1 MKKYIRNSLFAA
13 FVMAILFSFCAI
25 PASAAEIETDSAPAV
40 VSVTADMTAGS
51 AAAQILM
58 PMPCAATISPA
69 SPFILAAAGGGTGGG
84 AASGSNTADTA
95 YQSVINFFLVWI
107 RRVGALV
114 ALIGGIMFGLSV
126 KNNDSEQKQAG
137 ILTMVAGF
145 IVFAIALGAD
155 MFDLFT

>member
-1 MKKYIRNSLFAA
+1 MKKKICTSLFAA
-13 FVMAILFSFCAI
+13 FVLAILFSFCTV
-25 PASAAEIETDSAPAV
+25 PAYAAEIETAAAP
-40 VSVTADMTAGS
+40 VSVSQSADAVSGMTQQFLMPCS
-51 AAAQILM
+51 AAVAFPHTFIV
-58 PMPCAATISPA
+58 AA
-69 SPFILAAAGGGTGGG
+69 AAPPAGGGGG
-84 AASGSNTADTA
+84 SGSATADTA
-95 YQSVINFFLVWI
+95 YQNVVNFFLVWI

-126 KNNDSEQKQAG
+126 KNNDGEQKQAG

>member
-1 MKKYIRNSLFAA
+1 MKKKICTSLFAA
-13 FVMAILFSFCAI
+13 FVLAILFSFCTV
-25 PASAAEIETDSAPAV
+25 PASAAEIETAAAT
-40 VSVTADMTAGS
+40 VSVSQSSDSVSRMAQQLLMPCS
-51 AAAQILM
+51 AAVAFPHTFIV
-58 PMPCAATISPA
+58 AA
-69 SPFILAAAGGGTGGG
+69 AAPPAGGGG
-84 AASGSNTADTA
+84 SGSATADTA
-95 YQSVINFFLVWI
+95 YQNVVNFFLVWI

-126 KNNDSEQKQAG
+126 KNNDGEQKQAG

>member
-1 MKKYIRNSLFAA
+1 MKKTIRTGLFAA
-13 FVMAILFSFCAI
+13 FLMAILFSFCAV
-25 PASAAEIETDSAPAV
+25 PASAAEIDTVAAPAS
-40 VSVTADMTAGS
+40 VSMSADAVSGFTPPLMMP
-51 AAAQILM
+51 AAAAIPSPDTILL
-58 PMPCAATISPA
+58 AAAP
-69 SPFILAAAGGGTGGG
+69 PAAGGG
-84 AASGSNTADTA
+84 SGSGSATADSA
-95 YQSVINFFLVWI
+95 YQKVVNFFLVWI

>member
-1 MKKYIRNSLFAA
+1 MKKTIRTGLFAA
-13 FVMAILFSFCAI
+13 FLMAILFSFCAV
-25 PASAAEIETDSAPAV
+25 PASAAEIDTVPAPAS
-40 VSVTADMTAGS
+40 VSVSADALSGFTQPLMMS
-51 AAAQILM
+51 AAAAIPFPDTFLI
-58 PMPCAATISPA
+58 AAAAP
-69 SPFILAAAGGGTGGG
+69 PAAGGG
-84 AASGSNTADTA
+84 SGSGSATADSA
-95 YQSVINFFLVWI
+95 YQKVVNFFLVWI

-126 KNNDSEQKQAG
+126 KNNDGEQKQAG

>member
-1 MKKYIRNSLFAA
+1 MKKKICTSLFAA
-13 FVMAILFSFCAI
+13 FVLAILFSFCTV
-25 PASAAEIETDSAPAV
+25 PASAAEIEIAAAT
-40 VSVTADMTAGS
+40 VSVSQSADSVSGMTQQLLMPCS
-51 AAAQILM
+51 AAVAFPHTFIV
-58 PMPCAATISPA
+58 AA
-69 SPFILAAAGGGTGGG
+69 AAPPAGGGG
-84 AASGSNTADTA
+84 SGSATADTA
-95 YQSVINFFLVWI
+95 YQNVVNFFLVWI

-126 KNNDSEQKQAG
+126 KSNDSEQKQAG

>member
-1 MKKYIRNSLFAA
+1 MKKKICTSLFAA
-13 FVMAILFSFCAI
+13 FVLAILFSFCTI
-25 PASAAEIETDSAPAV
+25 PASAAEIETDAAP
-40 VSVTADMTAGS
+40 VSVSQSADSVSGMTQQLLMPCS
-51 AAAQILM
+51 AAVAFPHTFIV
-58 PMPCAATISPA
+58 AA
-69 SPFILAAAGGGTGGG
+69 AAPPAGGG
-84 AASGSNTADTA
+84 SGSATADIA
-95 YQSVINFFLVWI
+95 YQNVVNFFLVWI

-126 KNNDSEQKQAG
+126 KNNDGEQKQAG